1 MAADRNKELDDRAAP
16 RPSAGTVM
24 VCLVGEQPIP
34 NLLPIRHCKPA
45 QVILI
50 ETPTTKRIGDNL
62 KRLLQPAFEI
72 YSHPCP
78 PYEIVAA
85 QDALRDLLLR
95 RVPKDPLLLF
105 NVTGGTKPMCLAT
118 FQVASELRAP
128 VVYLQSEGGENV
140 LYRYSFQDDK
150 LVLEKKEIIGEL
162 LNIDDY
168 LRAHGLAYSRQE
180 TKNLFERFVFD
191 ALRPHVSEI
200 VSGVAVDTLE
210 IDLVIRCQNQVGVAE
225 VKSGKASQRKSG
237 IDQLSTASQ
246 REFLGTYTK
255 RLLIVDRNPG
265 TNNQRLADAHG
276 IRVIRLSG
284 DHRTGLSAEE
294 TDHLVRVAREVIA
307 RS

>member
-1 MAADRNKELDDRAAP
+1 MAADTNKELDDRAAP

-34 NLLPIRHCKPA
+34 NLLPIRHFKPA
-45 QVILI
+45 QVILL
-50 ETPTTKRIGDNL
+50 ETPTTKRVGDNL

-72 YSHPCP
+72 YSHPCS
-78 PYEIVAA
+78 PYEIVTA
-85 QDALRDLLLR
+85 QDALRDLVSR
-95 RVPKDPLLLF
+95 RVPNDSPLLF

-128 VVYLQSEGGENV
+128 VIYLQSEGGENV
-140 LYRYSFQDDK
+140 LYRYLFQNDK
-150 LVLEKKEIIGEL
+150 LVLEKKGLIGEL

-168 LRAHGLAYSRQE
+168 LRAHGLAYSQQE

-200 VSGVAVDTLE
+200 VPGVAVDTLE

-225 VKSGKASQRKSG
+225 VKSGKAAERKSG
-237 IDQLSTASQ
+237 IDQLSTASH

-255 RLLIVDRNPG
+255 RLLIVDRSLG
-265 TNNQRLADAHG
+265 TNNQRLAEAHG
-276 IRVIRLSG
+276 INVIRLSG
-284 DHRTGLSAEE
+284 DHRTGLSGEE
-294 TDHLVRVAREVIA
+294 SKHLVKVVREVIG